1 MEITM
6 KVSRLLAIAS
16 MAFSAYSL
24 FFVFNGQFFFAA
36 SAIVCA
42 LFLEIIAHIEA

>member
-1 MEITM
+1 M

-24 FFVFNGQFFFAA
+24 FFVFNGQFFFAT

-42 LFLEIIAHIEA
+42 LFLEIIAHFEA

>member
-1 MEITM
+1 M

-24 FFVFNGQFFFAA
+24 FFVFHEQFFFAF
-36 SAIVCA
+36 SAIAVA
-42 LFLEIIAHIEA
+42 LYLIIFAHLEA

>member
-1 MEITM
+1 M

-24 FFVFNGQFFFAA
+24 FFVFHGQFFFAS